1 MYSTRHGDHG
11 GGSHLEPTD
20 EEQRGYIQ
28 PGKFWVNTETQRLA
42 YWNHQGFWVHTG
54 AMPANAQPPVYVDA
68 NPPVITPDEGDLWY
82 NTGDGLMY
90 VYYCPDPSGSCQW
103 VSIGG
108 GGIGNPGDPGDPGYS
123 VETEAPL
130 EHTNDIVEMKTTV
143 KFRINSLT
151 HLR

>member
-1 MYSTRHGDHG
+1 
-11 GGSHLEPTD
+11 
-20 EEQRGYIQ
+20 
-28 PGKFWVNTETQRLA
+28 
-42 YWNHQGFWVHTG
+42 
-54 AMPANAQPPVYVDA
+54 MPANAQPPVYVDA

-108 GGIGNPGDPGDPGYS
+108 GGAVNPGDPDAPGYS

-130 EHTNDIVEMKTTV
+130 EHVNDIVEMKTTV